1 MRLKDF
7 TEAGQARGLF
17 ASLLVTLLAVI
28 LQATV
33 TLAHTQQSNC
43 KHKYPKV
50 DDELHH
56 VSLEVITCVWRVVCF
71 FAKFTCG
78 ECLQENNIHRA
89 HRIRKRSMEQDLR
102 IEVFYHDS
110 VERLSRDKRNIV
122 KEIVSSGQTT
132 RIEYLWGQGGR
143 KL

>member
-56 VSLEVITCVWRVVCF
+56 VSLEVVINCVVSKKRVVCF
-71 FAKFTCG
+71 
-78 ECLQENNIHRA
+78 LQNSHVVNA
-89 HRIRKRSMEQDLR
+89 YRKTIF
-102 IEVFYHDS
+102 IELT
-110 VERLSRDKRNIV
+110 E
-122 KEIVSSGQTT
+122 
-132 RIEYLWGQGGR
+132 
-143 KL
+143 

>member
-56 VSLEVITCVWRVVCF
+56 VSLEVIACVLKKNSNL

-78 ECLQENNIHRA
+78 
-89 HRIRKRSMEQDLR
+89 
-102 IEVFYHDS
+102 
-110 VERLSRDKRNIV
+110 
-122 KEIVSSGQTT
+122 
-132 RIEYLWGQGGR
+132 
-143 KL
+143 

>member
-7 TEAGQARGLF
+7 TEAGQARGLL

-28 LQATV
+28 LQANV

-56 VSLEVITCVWRVVCF
+56 VSLEVVSNLRMKSNMLFLQNSHVVN
-71 FAKFTCG
+71 AY
-78 ECLQENNIHRA
+78 
-89 HRIRKRSMEQDLR
+89 RKTIF
-102 IEVFYHDS
+102 IELT
-110 VERLSRDKRNIV
+110 E
-122 KEIVSSGQTT
+122 
-132 RIEYLWGQGGR
+132 
-143 KL
+143 

>member
-56 VSLEVITCVWRVVCF
+56 VSLEVVINCVRRVVCF
-71 FAKFTCG
+71 
-78 ECLQENNIHRA
+78 LQNSHVVNA
-89 HRIRKRSMEQDLR
+89 YRKTNL
-102 IEVFYHDS
+102 V
-110 VERLSRDKRNIV
+110 
-122 KEIVSSGQTT
+122 
-132 RIEYLWGQGGR
+132 
-143 KL
+143 

>member
-17 ASLLVTLLAVI
+17 SLLVTLLAVI

-56 VSLEVITCVWRVVCF
+56 VSLEVIACVRRVVCF
-71 FAKFTCG
+71 
-78 ECLQENNIHRA
+78 
-89 HRIRKRSMEQDLR
+89 
-102 IEVFYHDS
+102 
-110 VERLSRDKRNIV
+110 
-122 KEIVSSGQTT
+122 
-132 RIEYLWGQGGR
+132 
-143 KL
+143 

>member
-56 VSLEVITCVWRVVCF
+56 VSLEVIACVRRVVCF
-71 FAKFTCG
+71 
-78 ECLQENNIHRA
+78 LQNSHVVNA
-89 HRIRKRSMEQDLR
+89 YRKTIF
-102 IEVFYHDS
+102 IELT
-110 VERLSRDKRNIV
+110 E
-122 KEIVSSGQTT
+122 
-132 RIEYLWGQGGR
+132 
-143 KL
+143 

>member
-28 LQATV
+28 LLQATV

-56 VSLEVITCVWRVVCF
+56 VSLEVIACVLKKNSNL

-78 ECLQENNIHRA
+78 
-89 HRIRKRSMEQDLR
+89 
-102 IEVFYHDS
+102 
-110 VERLSRDKRNIV
+110 
-122 KEIVSSGQTT
+122 
-132 RIEYLWGQGGR
+132 
-143 KL
+143 